1 MKNKADTFI
10 VGWADVCFDNDVLFT
25 SRRTKFVYAA
35 EAIVLI
41 CESVKGGICWGGLI
55 YLFIRI
61 NVTEFHENIYFY
73 DLKIYRLIK
82 EERNNEYWF

>member
-1 MKNKADTFI
+1 LKNKADTFI

-41 CESVKGGICWGGLI
+41 CESVKGGIC
-55 YLFIRI
+55 
-61 NVTEFHENIYFY
+61 
-73 DLKIYRLIK
+73 
-82 EERNNEYWF
+82 